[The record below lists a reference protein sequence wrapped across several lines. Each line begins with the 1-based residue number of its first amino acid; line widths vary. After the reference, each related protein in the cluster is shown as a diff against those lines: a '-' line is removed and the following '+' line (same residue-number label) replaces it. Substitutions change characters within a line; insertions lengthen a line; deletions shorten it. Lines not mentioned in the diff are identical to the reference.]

1 MENFIN
7 RVKADL
13 KRDKLAGILCHSLL
27 EGFMISFDRQIVCCN
42 KNLADIFGY
51 RERELEGK
59 EITIIFPG
67 VTKEEVRRCS
77 GKEGAI
83 LTGRKKDGSSVV
95 VRARSVDISYKDK
108 KIQFFAIQDLTEAEK
123 YRQVIKESEERYRVL
138 TESML
143 DGILLTDANGRI
155 IYANPVALEMF
166 GFKDIKEFQTK
177 TFFDLILPRFI
188 ERAATDFKLISSGKG
203 EFLVEYQVRD
213 VKGTSF
219 WVEAIGS
226 RTVFGDKESNLIC
239 LRDITERKLAE
250 ESLKRMQGRMKEVLE
265 KTVSALSRTIAE
277 KDPYTSE
284 HQRRVSKLACAIAEK
299 MGLSSDFIDGLR
311 IASILHDIGK
321 IYVPGEILSA
331 PRPLT
336 EIEMALVRLHPV
348 KGYHILEDIDFP
360 WPVAK
365 IILQHHERIDG
376 SGYPYGTVD
385 DEILLEARILAVADV
400 VEAMSSHRPYR
411 GALGIECALKEIES
425 KKNICYDEKVVDVCK
440 ELFRI
445 GFQL

>member
-7 RVKADL
+7 RLKADL

-425 KKNICYDEKVVDVCK
+425 KKGICYDEGVVNTCKVILEKD
-440 ELFRI
+440 FH
-445 GFQL
+445 F